1 MHGQF
6 QWFSTW
12 TPVGI
17 FVYWSDCSGHQGRSQ
32 VHWHQPPSTLL
43 EQAHLISTKPWLCL
57 FPLPLAWWANVY
69 LLREPADTL
78 KHTRIYFYAVRIS
91 LCLKVAVQM
100 AALFFLA
107 TASTWFSAV
116 GPFFDYVLCEP
127 ALWFP
132 LPWGDLVSNPPPNLH
147 PNIREGWI
155 RGLGLVAV
163 WLYTQPVRCS
173 LW

>member
-1 MHGQF
+1 MNSCRNLCLLV
-6 QWFSTW
+6 WLLRT
-12 TPVGI
+12 
-17 FVYWSDCSGHQGRSQ
+17 SGSLTGALTSASID
-32 VHWHQPPSTLL
+32 PAGTSTLNQYKAL
-43 EQAHLISTKPWLCL
+43 ALFVSFALGLMSKRLSPQGTCRYTKTYPHI
-57 FPLPLAWWANVY
+57 
-69 LLREPADTL
+69 LLRSKNKLVFKGCCPNGC
-78 KHTRIYFYAVRIS
+78 S
-91 LCLKVAVQM
+91 L
-100 AALFFLA
+100 FLA

-132 LPWGDLVSNPPPNLH
+132 LPWGELVSNPPPNLH